1 MALANSW
8 FYTKTII
15 DGEKLLKMTHNRY
28 RVVTSRP
35 YVDKKGILP
44 DGVTLTLSIL
54 EDDADYGVD
63 KKTGEVRESN
73 VFQTFDVTVLN
84 RKQKFK
90 KGDLVRLLDFDK
102 ENSVAIGFDMYIRFK
117 DAEIIPPQGGKTNA

>member
-1 MALANSW
+1 MALANPW

-35 YVDKKGILP
+35 YEDKKGILP
-44 DGVTLTLSIL
+44 NGVTLTLQIL
-54 EDDADYGVD
+54 EDEADYGVD
-63 KKTGEVRESN
+63 KRTGEKRDSN
-73 VFQTFDVTVLN
+73 VFANFDVTVLN

-90 KGDLVRLLDFDK
+90 KGDIIRLLDFDGQ
-102 ENSVAIGFDMYIRFK
+102 NSIAIGYDLYIRFK